1 MLSPGS
7 APRKVLGTSRRR
19 ALSAGPAADDSHL
32 HRMVLLAMDVGYDAE
47 ADFDFGLDVILDG
60 LGRVLST
67 SEAGR

>member
-1 MLSPGS
+1 
-7 APRKVLGTSRRR
+7 
-19 ALSAGPAADDSHL
+19 
-32 HRMVLLAMDVGYDAE
+32 MVLLAMDVGYDAE